1 MLKFLKEFAEAI
13 FLGIVKLSLL
23 DGTNVLSGQT
33 TDQTRVRAQQVHN
46 TWSDCWIVVKL
57 LEEFLEAVFLGVA
70 MESLLNA
77 PSVSSGQTTDQ
88 TRVTGQKVYNSWSDR
103 WIVLKFS

>member
-1 MLKFLKEFAEAI
+1 
-13 FLGIVKLSLL
+13 
-23 DGTNVLSGQT
+23 
-33 TDQTRVRAQQVHN
+33 
-46 TWSDCWIVVKL
+46 VVKL

-88 TRVTGQKVYNSWSDR
+88 TRVTGQKVHNS
-103 WIVLKFS
+103 

>member
-1 MLKFLKEFAEAI
+1 MLKFLKEFAEAV

-46 TWSDCWIVVKL
+46 T
-57 LEEFLEAVFLGVA
+57 
-70 MESLLNA
+70 
-77 PSVSSGQTTDQ
+77 
-88 TRVTGQKVYNSWSDR
+88 
-103 WIVLKFS
+103 